1 MPDQSGRNAIFARVA
16 RRLKTLGGVI
26 IALAVIAL
34 AVYFIAPRWVLHGA
48 IAWRTWRDGL
58 HTRTVQVGD
67 TRWVYAEGGKKDGPP
82 LVLLHGYGGTY
93 ANWLLT
99 ARYLTPNFHLIIPDL
114 SGWGD
119 STRIPG
125 ADYGYAPQVTRLH
138 AFVDTLHVGDIALA
152 GHSMGGAIA
161 GLYAAKYP
169 KNVAALIL
177 IDSAGVPFKE
187 NAFVRELKAGK
198 SQFDIDNRAEFEH
211 LEGLLFAKPPSLPP
225 RIEDVF
231 VERSKQNRAF
241 DDKVMRAITA
251 PDARYALLAKLP
263 DITAPTLAIWCTK
276 DQIIDISALDAIRK
290 GLTHA
295 PNIGVTE
302 LTGCGHM
309 SIMEKPRQVAQ
320 SITHFV
326 LLP

>member
-1 MPDQSGRNAIFARVA
+1 MSDHFGRNAILARVA
-16 RRLKTLGGVI
+16 RRLKILGGVI
-26 IALAVIAL
+26 IALAVVAL
-34 AVYFIAPRWVLHGA
+34 AVYFIAPRWVLQGA
-48 IAWRTWRDGL
+48 IAWKTWRDGL
-58 HTRTVQVGD
+58 HTHTVQVGD
-67 TRWVYAEGGKKDGPP
+67 TRWVYVAGGKKDGPP

-93 ANWLLT
+93 ADWLLT
-99 ARYLTPNFHLIIPDL
+99 ARYLTTNFHVIIPDL
-114 SGWGD
+114 PGWGA
-119 STRIPG
+119 SNRVPG
-125 ADYGYAPQVTRLH
+125 ADYGYASQMKRLH
-138 AFVDTLHVGDIALA
+138 GFVDALHLGEIALA

-161 GLYAAKYP
+161 GLYAAKYS

-198 SQFDIDNRAEFEH
+198 SPFDIDNRTEFEH
-211 LEGLLFAKPPSLPP
+211 LESLLFAKPPPLPP

-231 VERSKQNRAF
+231 VERSKHNRAF
-241 DDKVMRAITA
+241 DDNVMREITA
-251 PDARYALLAKLP
+251 PDARDALQADLP

-276 DQIIDISALDAIRK
+276 DQIIDVSALDAIRK

-309 SIMEKPRQVAQ
+309 SIMEKPREVAQ